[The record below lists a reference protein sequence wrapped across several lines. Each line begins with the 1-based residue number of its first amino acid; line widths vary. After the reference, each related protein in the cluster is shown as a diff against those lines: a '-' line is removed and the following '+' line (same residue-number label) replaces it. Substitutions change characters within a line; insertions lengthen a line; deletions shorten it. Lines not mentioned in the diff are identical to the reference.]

1 MERGREATIVDST
14 VPAATLRRPHDS
26 GQACSLGWLLGWRRR
41 RRRGSCEAKGHDT
54 GSRATTTARRAQQ
67 QQQQGRCLAVSE
79 EQRCDTR
86 VRRTAFEQ
94 LLPPLCANRL
104 GSGGMMALG
113 RRDASAELGPRRP
126 RPSGPHNHRISHRAT
141 ETRCSGGGLHA
152 NNPANTPISPR
163 VGCASV
169 CERQH
174 DGLLLGQAVAS
185 AQHGHIELSLKH
197 AHCLLHGSIHRRA
210 CCCVASTPRT

>member
-26 GQACSLGWLLGWRRR
+26 GQACLLAWLEEGR

-54 GSRATTTARRAQQ
+54 GSKATTTARRA

-94 LLPPLCANRL
+94 LL
-104 GSGGMMALG
+104 SV
-113 RRDASAELGPRRP
+113 
-126 RPSGPHNHRISHRAT
+126 
-141 ETRCSGGGLHA
+141 
-152 NNPANTPISPR
+152 PI
-163 VGCASV
+163 AW
-169 CERQH
+169 E
-174 DGLLLGQAVAS
+174 AA
-185 AQHGHIELSLKH
+185 A
-197 AHCLLHGSIHRRA
+197 
-210 CCCVASTPRT
+210 

>member
-1 MERGREATIVDST
+1 MRHASQTDDS
-14 VPAATLRRPHDS
+14 VRAA
-26 GQACSLGWLLGWRRR
+26 
-41 RRRGSCEAKGHDT
+41 
-54 GSRATTTARRAQQ
+54 
-67 QQQQGRCLAVSE
+67 
-79 EQRCDTR
+79 
-86 VRRTAFEQ
+86 
-94 LLPPLCANRL
+94 PPGGLCANRL

-126 RPSGPHNHRISHRAT
+126 RPSSPHNHRISHRAT

-197 AHCLLHGSIHRRA
+197 AHCLLHISMHRRA
-210 CCCVASTPRT
+210 CCCVASTHSMNIVETGCKPCHAHRTTQQQAKHPSTHGSTPTPKVVRKSLASPAQPKR